1 MTITNTTTSSTTI
14 WFKRI
19 AAGAILATGSA
30 LVALGAATDS
40 CADTGAT
47 SIGPSHTSVGPNMS
61 HPTPHP
67 TFPRQHNQPVPG
79 SSIHHHHQWN
89 RHRG

>member
-1 MTITNTTTSSTTI
+1 MTVTTITNGSTTI

-30 LVALGAATDS
+30 LVALGAAPVS
-40 CADTGAT
+40 YAGT
-47 SIGPSHTSVGPNMS
+47 SGPNMS

-67 TFPRQHNQPVPG
+67 AFPHQTNQPQPG
-79 SSIHHHHQWN
+79 TSIHHHHQWN

>member
-1 MTITNTTTSSTTI
+1 MTITNTTTTSTTT
-14 WFKRI
+14 WVKRF

-30 LVALGAATDS
+30 LVALGGAPAGY
-40 CADTGAT
+40 ADTT
-47 SIGPSHTSVGPNMS
+47 GPNMS
-61 HPTPHP
+61 HPEAHPAFPH
-67 TFPRQHNQPVPG
+67 QHNQPVPG

>member
-1 MTITNTTTSSTTI
+1 MTITTTTTASTTI

-30 LVALGAATDS
+30 LVALGAAPLGY
-40 CADTGAT
+40 ADTA
-47 SIGPSHTSVGPNMS
+47 GPGMS

-67 TFPRQHNQPVPG
+67 AFPHQSNQPVPG

>member
-1 MTITNTTTSSTTI
+1 MTITTTNNTSTMI

-30 LVALGAATDS
+30 LVALGGAPDS
-40 CADTGAT
+40 YADTG
-47 SIGPSHTSVGPNMS
+47 GPHMS
-61 HPTPHP
+61 QPAPHP
-67 TFPRQHNQPVPG
+67 AFPHQTNQPVPG

>member
-1 MTITNTTTSSTTI
+1 MTITTTSTI

-30 LVALGAATDS
+30 LVALGGATDS
-40 CADTGAT
+40 FADTAST
-47 SIGPSHTSVGPNMS
+47 NIGPSRISAGADMN

-67 TFPRQHNQPVPG
+67 AFPNQHNQPVPG

>member
-1 MTITNTTTSSTTI
+1 MTITTTTKTSSTI

-30 LVALGAATDS
+30 LVALGGAST
-40 CADTGAT
+40 CYADA
-47 SIGPSHTSVGPNMS
+47 SPNMS

-67 TFPRQHNQPVPG
+67 AFPHQHNQPVPG

-89 RHRG
+89 HHRG

>member
-1 MTITNTTTSSTTI
+1 MTITTTTKASTTI

-30 LVALGAATDS
+30 LVALGGAS
-40 CADTGAT
+40 VSHADTG
-47 SIGPSHTSVGPNMS
+47 GPNMS

-67 TFPRQHNQPVPG
+67 AFPHQSNQPVPG

>member
-1 MTITNTTTSSTTI
+1 VKHEQNEHDMTITTTTSSTTI

-30 LVALGAATDS
+30 LVALGVAPES
-40 CADTGAT
+40 VADAG
-47 SIGPSHTSVGPNMS
+47 GPNMS
-61 HPTPHP
+61 HPAPHP
-67 TFPRQHNQPVPG
+67 AFPHQTNQPQPG
-79 SSIHHHHQWN
+79 TSIHHHHQWN